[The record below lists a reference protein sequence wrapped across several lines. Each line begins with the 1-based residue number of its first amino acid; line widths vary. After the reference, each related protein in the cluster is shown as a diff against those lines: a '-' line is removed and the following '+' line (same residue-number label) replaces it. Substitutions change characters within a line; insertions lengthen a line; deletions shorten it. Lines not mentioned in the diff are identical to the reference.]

1 MDRSERRHH
10 EWRMKAKYHRYQRTR
25 EPEWRCNEPADA
37 GRFAHHGKPC
47 SCFMCGNPRK
57 FWGEL
62 TMQERRAEQPILL
75 TQTSLFD

>member
-10 EWRMKAKYHRYQRTR
+10 EQRLKAKFYRIQRTR
-25 EPEWRCNEPADA
+25 DLDSRVIGSIHA

-62 TMQERRAEQPILL
+62 TMQEKRADLQFSRLAGE
-75 TQTSLFD
+75 